1 MTFVAQSYE
10 RFADDLLTALTGGMI
25 REEHRFTGPAELYSL
40 ASPGAIA
47 ATVKVF
53 GQRNDSF
60 ALFEG
65 GVDYDYSSEEGVI
78 VWRKEGRPPDDQSYF
93 YVNYYLQEGRRRLTD
108 RNPGGVTAILA
119 EAFAREF
126 AVLHKQMEMIYRSAF
141 VDLATGTSL
150 DHVAALLAINRKDA
164 KFASGEALFKRSTPA
179 EGDITIPAGTVVSTD
194 PLVSTDQVQNFETTD
209 KRTLRRGQ
217 LSVVAPIRAQAE
229 GLAGRV
235 EAGAIKNV
243 NRPILGVESVINEAA
258 TFFTTEKETDEELR
272 RRIKGTLERAGKS
285 TLNAIKFS
293 LIEEVPGVNEGNVQ
307 IIESAEPGKVEVK
320 FGLGGAV
327 KPGLV
332 RRIEESIFNSRAAGV
347 RVTHNLPTRSQ
358 PQAAQAT
365 ESSVMGG
372 KSQAAQVP
380 QETLKGMPEGVIDLQ
395 IEILL
400 RLAEQNLS
408 ASQKENIEDEVRA
421 RAVDY
426 IESLPM
432 GAELIYNKLLGRIVE
447 PQEILDAILRIGATD
462 SGKSLFEI
470 DLKFQGQLEGRS
482 FTEGLRQEFQKRN
495 ITLSPDVTVSIENKG
510 SRWSIT
516 DNGSKQ
522 TYIVKKGLNALK
534 VHRGFYTSNID
545 TSGRKAKVEKHLVF
559 IGLMNEAIFIDM
571 QVTLEEKP
579 QAQGAAVTPPIE
591 TAINNAV
598 KSALATA
605 RDKLSKAD
613 LRAAVSAAIADTG
626 LQFVA
631 DNAVV
636 INAEYEE
643 TGRLLNNTD
652 EVAVEEHQVLEL
664 RKADVRMKGELDG

>member
-25 REEHRFTGPAELYSL
+25 REEHRFTGPAEFYSL

-65 GVDYDYSSEEGVI
+65 GIDYDYKSEEGVI
-78 VWRKEGRPPDDQSYF
+78 VWKEKGRPPDDQSYF

-108 RNPGGVTAILA
+108 RNPGGVTTTLA
-119 EAFAREF
+119 ETFAREF

-150 DHVAALLAINRKDA
+150 DHVAALLAINRRDA

-179 EGDITIPAGTVVSTD
+179 EGDITIPAGA
-194 PLVSTDQVQNFETTD
+194 LVSTDQGQNFETTD

-229 GLAGRV
+229 GPAGRV

-243 NRPILGVESVINEAA
+243 NRPIFGVESVINEAA
-258 TFFTTEKETDEELR
+258 TFFATEKETDEELR

-293 LIEEVPGVNEGNVQ
+293 LVEEVPGVNEGNVQ
-307 IIESAEPGKVEVK
+307 VSEGAEPGKVEVK

-327 KPGLV
+327 DPDLV

-347 RVTHNLPTRSQ
+347 RVTHNLPTRGGQ
-358 PQAAQAT
+358 GAAQSAA
-365 ESSVMGG
+365 SSVTRPEVVGHF
-372 KSQAAQVP
+372 AAKGEP
-380 QETLKGMPEGVIDLQ
+380 IPAIHAPRETLNQMPEGVLELQ
-395 IEILL
+395 IEVLL
-400 RLAEQNLS
+400 RLTEQNLS
-408 ASQKENIEDEVRA
+408 ASQKENTEDDVRSRVVDFIET
-421 RAVDY
+421 
-426 IESLPM
+426 LPM
-432 GAELIYNKLLGRIVE
+432 GADLVYNKLLGRVIE
-447 PQEILDAILRIGATD
+447 PEEVSDAILLIRTAPSGAPAGEAYKANLATD
-462 SGKSLFEI
+462 
-470 DLKFQGQLEGRS
+470 
-482 FTEGLRQEFQKRN
+482 
-495 ITLSPDVTVSIENKG
+495 
-510 SRWSIT
+510 
-516 DNGSKQ
+516 
-522 TYIVKKGLNALK
+522 
-534 VHRGFYTSNID
+534 
-545 TSGRKAKVEKHLVF
+545 GRKAKVDRRRVF
-559 IGLMNEAIFIDM
+559 VGLMNEAIFIDV

-591 TAINNAV
+591 TAINDAV
-598 KSALATA
+598 KGALTAA
-605 RDKLSKAD
+605 RDKLSKAA
-613 LRAAVSAAIADTG
+613 LRTAIGAAIADTG